1 MKCTRQ
7 RCQVAWSTLGD
18 RGLEAVVRVGDHQL
32 DAAQAAVPELAQEPD
47 PERLLCGWPP
57 ACKKN
62 LLDLAMIVA
71 CGRVSGLFARRHG
84 RWP

>member
-1 MKCTRQ
+1 
-7 RCQVAWSTLGD
+7 
-18 RGLEAVVRVGDHQL
+18 
-32 DAAQAAVPELAQEPD
+32 
-47 PERLLCGWPP
+47 
-57 ACKKN
+57 